1 MSFDSYKNIGE
12 VLKEYNISSTEAN
25 FIIETEFTIRETFQE
40 ELMFSLREFNY
51 NESEYAICEA
61 IIFPVLKE
69 LYRSYREKFTLWS
82 HKALV
87 YDEKLSGIPDY
98 LLAKKSALGK
108 EVFEKPFFVAVE
120 AKKDDFIKGWGQCLS
135 EMVAIQKI
143 NNSVK
148 QQSIFGIVSNG
159 QVWQFGKLIDN
170 SFTKEINIYT
180 ISDLHKLFAALNFVF
195 KQCEMQLELLNQE

>member
-12 VLKEYNISSTEAN
+12 VLKEYNISSTEEN
-25 FIIETEFTIRETFQE
+25 FIIETEITIRETFIE
-40 ELMFSLREFNY
+40 ELTFSLKEFNY
-51 NESEYAICEA
+51 QESEYAICEA
-61 IIFPVLKE
+61 IIFPILKE
-69 LYRSYREKFTLWS
+69 LYRSYRDKFTLWS

-98 LLAKKSALGK
+98 LLTKKSSLGK

-143 NNSVK
+143 NDSLG
-148 QQSIFGIVSNG
+148 QSIFGIVSNG
-159 QVWQFGKLIDN
+159 QVWQFGKLTDN
-170 SFTKEINIYT
+170 LFIKEMNIYT

-195 KQCEMQLELLNQE
+195 KQCEIQLELQDKEQ

>member
-12 VLKEYNISSTEAN
+12 VLKEYNISSTEEN
-25 FIIETEFTIRETFQE
+25 FIIETEFTIREYFIE
-40 ELMFSLREFNY
+40 ELTFSLREFNY

-69 LYRSYREKFTLWS
+69 LYRNYREKFTLWS
-82 HKALV
+82 HKAFV
-87 YDEKLSGIPDY
+87 YNEKLSGIPDY

-143 NNSVK
+143 NDSIG
-148 QQSIFGIVSNG
+148 QSIFGIVSNG

-170 SFTKEINIYT
+170 SFTKEINIYI

-195 KQCEMQLELLNQE
+195 KQCEIQLELLNKE